1 MNIENLDNWHGKA
14 ITGSQGQ
21 EVVKHLQSLI
31 KSTTPFDRN
40 IPKPVE
46 DAPKIDIR
54 NVKLD
59 TPPNYKLGE
68 LVATRL
74 AYGTALAKVN
84 ISGYCGTVHKISYSR
99 GTFATPL

>member
-1 MNIENLDNWHGKA
+1 M
-14 ITGSQGQ
+14 
-21 EVVKHLQSLI
+21 I
-31 KSTTPFDRN
+31 KSNSTDRV
-40 IPKPVE
+40 IAKPID
-46 DAPKIDIR
+46 DAPKIDIK

-84 ISGYCGTVHKISYSR
+84 IYIFYYFNTVENHIKKNLFYS
-99 GTFATPL
+99 